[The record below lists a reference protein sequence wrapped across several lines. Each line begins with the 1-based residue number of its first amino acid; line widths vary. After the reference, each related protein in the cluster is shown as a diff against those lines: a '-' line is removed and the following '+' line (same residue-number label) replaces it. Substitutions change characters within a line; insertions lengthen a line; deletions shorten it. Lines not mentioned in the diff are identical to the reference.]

1 MSVLFI
7 GGVFAGENEAEIV
20 ENSKGYAEF
29 SANIFQKK
37 LIGGF
42 KQNGVHIDVVSAPLI
57 GAYPNRYKKLFF
69 SGFLNEQDEYTYV
82 KFNNLWGYRNFSR
95 AAALKR
101 QIEKLIK
108 VQKKNYDLIIAYS
121 AHQPFLEA
129 ASFAKKLLP
138 KAKICFVVPDLPQYM
153 NLDANRS
160 KIYDILKVVD
170 IKRMQREI
178 KNVDSFVILTEQM
191 KDMLEIGDRPYF
203 VAEGIIDKLPQ
214 KEIMASKS
222 DIKSVVYTGKMNK
235 AFGITELVDAFCE
248 IEGEN
253 YRLILCGAGD
263 AVDYVLAKAKEDSR
277 IEYLGQVLPEK
288 AKEVIENASVLVN
301 PRPNNEEYTKYSFPS
316 KNIEYLQSGK
326 PVVAYMLDGMK
337 PIYRDFMFAANEDG
351 VGAAIMR
358 ALNTSEEE
366 LTRKVFKAR
375 EHLQSLMAKSVAKQ
389 IIEKTFSIR

>member
-7 GGVFAGENEAEIV
+7 GGVFAKENEKEII

-42 KQNGVHIDVVSAPLI
+42 KENNVDIDVISAPLI
-57 GAYPNRYKKLFF
+57 GAYPNKYKKIFF
-69 SGFLNEQDEYTYV
+69 RDFSEKQTEYTYV
-82 KFNNLWGYRNFSR
+82 KFNNIWGYRNFSR
-95 AAALKR
+95 AASLKR
-101 QIEKLIK
+101 KIKELIK
-108 VQKKNYDLIIAYS
+108 AQKKNYDLIIAYS

-129 ASFAKKLLP
+129 ASYAKRLLP
-138 KAKICFVVPDLPQYM
+138 NAKICFVVPDLPQYM

-160 KIYDILKVVD
+160 KIYDILKIVD
-170 IKRMQREI
+170 IKRMDREI
-178 KNVDSFVILTEQM
+178 KNVDSFVILTEPM
-191 KDMLEIGDRPYF
+191 KEMLHIGDRPYF
-203 VAEGIIDKLPQ
+203 VAEGIIDKLPR
-214 KEIMASKS
+214 KESKTSKS

-235 AFGITELVDAFCE
+235 VFGINELVDAFCE

-288 AKEVIENASVLVN
+288 AKEIIENASVLVN

-326 PVVAYMLDGMK
+326 PVVAYMLDGMPK
-337 PIYRDFMFAANEDG
+337 RYEEFIYAANS
-351 VGAAIMR
+351 VSIKCALKAAFD
-358 ALNTSEEE
+358 AENQEKKYTKFCLYANEK
-366 LTRKVFKAR
+366 L
-375 EHLQSLMAKSVAKQ
+375 LAKSIAKNILKQ
-389 IIEKTFSIR
+389 VSE